1 VYFLHY
7 PATLLK
13 VFDQDISDWDTST
26 VTSMS
31 YMFYNAAAFTDHDL
45 SDWDVTDVT
54 SHIGFSTGWGTGN
67 TEPTW

>member
-1 VYFLHY
+1 
-7 PATLLK
+7 
-13 VFDQDISDWDTST
+13 
-26 VTSMS
+26 MS